1 MKRLI
6 GLLALAIGCSN
17 AAAPPKL
24 AAGAGIK
31 IDEGTQTVS
40 VDAAK
45 VPMLPDCGPQ
55 QIVQRAAGGQWVC
68 ASSAPNADK
77 LGAKPADDYAL
88 KSGTVANAEQLGG
101 KPAAGYALLGSTVAN
116 ASALEGH
123 GAADFLGASATAA
136 NSARLGGF
144 LPVDFLAANGK
155 AADSAKLDGHSA
167 SEFLGAKATAAD
179 SAKLGGRLPAD
190 FLAANGKAVDSAK
203 VGGIA
208 PERLVLQDPT
218 THQIDLQGDIEA
230 GDGRMVVSN
239 EFCLVSDPRDRICLR
254 KGVANT
260 SLDGLF
266 CGATSTTSGNF
277 DGVTEPE
284 TTLKVTGYR
293 AAKLLCEK
301 ATGCSARAHMCTASE
316 LARSES
322 LRVTIVASAW
332 YANGVQD
339 CARWSTSTGQGAV
352 WNAYKGS
359 GETLCTSPLAIACC
373 E

>member
-1 MKRLI
+1 MKRLTA
-6 GLLALAIGCSN
+6 LLALAIGCSN

-101 KPAAGYALLGSTVAN
+101 KPAGDYALLGSTVAN

-123 GAADFLGASATAA
+123 GAADFLGAGATAA
-136 NSARLGGF
+136 NSARLGGH
-144 LPVDFLAANGK
+144 LP
-155 AADSAKLDGHSA
+155 
-167 SEFLGAKATAAD
+167 T
-179 SAKLGGRLPAD
+179 D

-239 EFCLVSDPRDRICLR
+239 EFCLVSDPRERICLK
-254 KGVANT
+254 KGVAST
-260 SLDGLF
+260 SLEGLF

-284 TTLKVTGYR
+284 TTVKVTGYR

-301 ATGCSARAHMCTASE
+301 ATGCSARAHMCTAPE